1 MVPGEGGRG
10 GAGGPKG
17 SSRQLHLVRKVLS
30 WKGIPGPQ
38 PKVPDLKGQLSPVS
52 SAGGLC
58 GALLH
63 LGPGPGRVQ
72 PCTGS

>member
-1 MVPGEGGRG
+1 MVPGEGGRRR
-10 GAGGPKG
+10 G
-17 SSRQLHLVRKVLS
+17 SSRQPHLVRKVLS
-30 WKGIPGPQ
+30 WEGILGPQ
-38 PKVPDLKGQLSPVS
+38 PKVPALKGQLSPVS

-63 LGPGPGRVQ
+63 LGPGPWRVQ